1 MSITQIEAAL
11 EKRLLALSPSVAT
24 AYENKTY
31 APITGTPYQR
41 INHLTN
47 TPRDVTLERDL
58 TEERGIMQVSL
69 FYPLN
74 QGRVPAKT
82 QALAI
87 RDAFKPPLILT
98 EGGIQIEIQ
107 RTPSI
112 AGGMPDGDRYM
123 VPVSIYWNAFIG
135 T

>member
-1 MSITQIEAAL
+1 MSITLIEAAL
-11 EKRLLALSPSVAT
+11 EKHLLTIPCIDT
-24 AYENKTY
+24 AYENKTFE
-31 APITGTPYQR
+31 PKTGVPYQR

-47 TPRDVTLERDL
+47 TPLDITLERDL

-69 FYPLN
+69 LYPLN

-82 QALAI
+82 QAMAI
-87 RDAFKPPLILT
+87 RDAFKPPRILSA
-98 EGGIQIEIQ
+98 GGISIEIR